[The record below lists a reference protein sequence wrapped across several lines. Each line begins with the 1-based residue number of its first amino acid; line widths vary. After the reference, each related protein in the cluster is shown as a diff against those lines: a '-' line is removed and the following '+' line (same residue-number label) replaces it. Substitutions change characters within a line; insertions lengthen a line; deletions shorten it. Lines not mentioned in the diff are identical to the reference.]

1 MMQIENEYG
10 SYSEDKTYLRQ
21 IKALMEKYGA
31 DVTLFTADGAWQATL
46 RAGSLLEDKILAT
59 GNFGSHAQRKFHSVK
74 SIPRKARSQATLDL
88 HGILGWLVQSLG
100 RTCR

>member
-1 MMQIENEYG
+1 M
-10 SYSEDKTYLRQ
+10 
-21 IKALMEKYGA
+21 
-31 DVTLFTADGAWQATL
+31 TLFTADGAWQATL

-59 GNFGSHAQRKFHSVK
+59 GNFGSHAKENFTALKAYQEKLEVK
-74 SIPRKARSQATLDL
+74 RPLDL